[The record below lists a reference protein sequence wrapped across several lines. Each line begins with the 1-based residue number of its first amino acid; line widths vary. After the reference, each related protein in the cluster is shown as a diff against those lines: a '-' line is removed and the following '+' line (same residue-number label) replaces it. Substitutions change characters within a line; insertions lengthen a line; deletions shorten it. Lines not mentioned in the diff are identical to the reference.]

1 MWLLGEHRLEWVATS
16 LESAHLACLPQ
27 SALLP
32 SASLKLTWSI
42 RYTFEKSIGTSW
54 NAKISMSIKMPEC
67 AVKVLSPR
75 LDSDTALVTHRS
87 VTPDIQSLWTSDLYF
102 HLPILHVP
110 WLWGK
115 HLGFRRFTIKL
126 KNSLYETSLPFYI
139 FRSMNGVAIH
149 TDAEINKTGENK
161 KQHW

>member
-75 LDSDTALVTHRS
+75 LDSDTALVITAQENPMS
-87 VTPDIQSLWTSDLYF
+87 VRAEVGKRASSNEELSVKAGVTLIYSASLQHLWWSWCLQVGPWFRQLSLALNSFILWYLF
-102 HLPILHVP
+102 HGL
-110 WLWGK
+110 
-115 HLGFRRFTIKL
+115 
-126 KNSLYETSLPFYI
+126 
-139 FRSMNGVAIH
+139 
-149 TDAEINKTGENK
+149 
-161 KQHW
+161 